1 MICTS
6 RLQPRHRELRKDGAL
21 ESGWKLELVTSCL
34 PTPSILYGCFKV
46 PEGRKT
52 VAHYGSGGNIGFL
65 MERAPEGRHTFARLS
80 RPSGALVC
88 FSESVPTTSVVGYD
102 LASLTG
108 LHTEQIP
115 A

>member
-1 MICTS
+1 
-6 RLQPRHRELRKDGAL
+6 
-21 ESGWKLELVTSCL
+21 
-34 PTPSILYGCFKV
+34 
-46 PEGRKT
+46 
-52 VAHYGSGGNIGFL
+52 